1 VHPIDPLVF
10 LSVPAVLVVVALVAS
25 YVPAMRAS
33 KVDPLVTLRQ

>member
-1 VHPIDPLVF
+1 
-10 LSVPAVLVVVALVAS
+10 VLVVVAVVAS

>member
-10 LSVPAVLVVVALVAS
+10 LSVPAVLVVVAVVAS